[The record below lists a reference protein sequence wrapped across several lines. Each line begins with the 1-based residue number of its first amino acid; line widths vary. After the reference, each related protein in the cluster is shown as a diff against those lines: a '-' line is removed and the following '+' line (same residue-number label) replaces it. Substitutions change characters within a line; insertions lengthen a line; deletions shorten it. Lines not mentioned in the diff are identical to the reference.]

1 MQRGTGK
8 EELSVQQQNKEIPWK
23 AVKIESNSKIRHAD
37 EIDTL
42 TLNNQFKCLEQLHI
56 DFAIETYETQNIN
69 TQTST
74 EKVGSKINIYIKT
87 KAKFQTVKIED
98 QIIVSLKNAYRMI
111 NI

>member
-1 MQRGTGK
+1 MQRGTDK
-8 EELSVQQQNKEIPWK
+8 EELSVQQQNKEISWK

-69 TQTST
+69 TQST

-87 KAKFQTVKIED
+87 KAKFQTVKTED
-98 QIIVSLKNAYRMI
+98 QIIVSLKNAYKMI